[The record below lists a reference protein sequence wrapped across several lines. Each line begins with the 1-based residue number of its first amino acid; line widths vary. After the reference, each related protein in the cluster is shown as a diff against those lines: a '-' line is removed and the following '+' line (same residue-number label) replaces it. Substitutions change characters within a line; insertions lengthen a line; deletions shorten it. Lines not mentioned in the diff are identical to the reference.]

1 MRIFLKKFIIKK
13 RLGQNFLININL
25 VKKIL
30 NFIKIN
36 IKDILIE
43 IGPGFGVLTKKL
55 MLLTKNFVCIEI
67 DKKLVIFL
75 KKYILKN
82 KNMIINMNILKYKLK
97 FNKKVIIIG
106 NIPYYITKK
115 IFYWIIKYKDKI
127 KKIIC
132 LLQQELIYTFLKKKN
147 KLSVILQTF
156 FKIKLL
162 LKINKY
168 NFFPIPNVNSIL
180 IMIIPIKRNIKIN
193 KYILFLKQIFIKKRK
208 KIYNSL
214 NLNKY
219 KYISFFNKRIEEIS
233 IKKIIFLYKFLF
245 LKNYV

>member
-1 MRIFLKKFIIKK
+1 M
-13 RLGQNFLININL
+13 
-25 VKKIL
+25 
-30 NFIKIN
+30 
-36 IKDILIE
+36 
-43 IGPGFGVLTKKL
+43 
-55 MLLTKNFVCIEI
+55 
-67 DKKLVIFL
+67 
-75 KKYILKN
+75 
-82 KNMIINMNILKYKLK
+82 
-97 FNKKVIIIG
+97 
-106 NIPYYITKK
+106 
-115 IFYWIIKYKDKI
+115 
-127 KKIIC
+127 
-132 LLQQELIYTFLKKKN
+132 LQQELIYTFLKKKN

>member
-115 IFYWIIKYKDKI
+115 IFY
-127 KKIIC
+127 
-132 LLQQELIYTFLKKKN
+132 
-147 KLSVILQTF
+147 
-156 FKIKLL
+156 
-162 LKINKY
+162 
-168 NFFPIPNVNSIL
+168 
-180 IMIIPIKRNIKIN
+180 
-193 KYILFLKQIFIKKRK
+193 
-208 KIYNSL
+208 
-214 NLNKY
+214 
-219 KYISFFNKRIEEIS
+219 
-233 IKKIIFLYKFLF
+233 
-245 LKNYV
+245 